1 MRPVIEALLAG
12 LPFGILGF
20 HAHNGSEYIKHKVAK
35 MLHKLAAESTKSRS
49 RQCNHNGLAATKNGG
64 VIRKQLGDS
73 HIPQRFAVEVN
84 TWCPEH
90 LNSNHNFHRPCR
102 FAEDI
107 TDQQGTTRKRYP
119 RDRVTTPVEKLAS
132 LSEVATCLRPGV
144 TLDTLRST
152 ATALSDTAAAER
164 MNRARQKLFLS
175 INPRSRKA
183 A

>member
-1 MRPVIEALLAG
+1 M
-12 LPFGILGF
+12 FGDVRY
-20 HAHNGSEYIKHKVAK
+20 EKW
-35 MLHKLAAESTKSRS
+35 
-49 RQCNHNGLAATKNGG
+49 ATISVGH
-64 VIRKQLGDS
+64 R
-73 HIPQRFAVEVN
+73 
-84 TWCPEH
+84 CPEH
-90 LNSNHNFHRPCR
+90 LNSNRNFHRPCR

-119 RDRVTTPVEKLAS
+119 RDRVTTAVEKLAS

-144 TLDTLRST
+144 TLATLRST